1 MILNWCRSARRTQK
15 DMLSDLLCT
24 VGIAK
29 PCKFWPC
36 RRPCPPP
43 IPSDR
48 PQAIKAAPRCHLG
61 PDGAQF
67 PARSSK
73 AEQLGSDFWFVQP
86 AAGTWLGGAWNTS
99 FWTFCLYRRGV
110 CRNMFIFEKE
120 NSKNVMPPVWFQAM
134 MDFKYLNDRYVKGKE
149 RVETLLL
156 EKHKLLAHESLIMG
170 LSPIVEMQG
179 QLGSDGLLG
188 VPRVV
193 CTCVP
198 GQTSSIV
205 ILVTCLSEALSI
217 FVCTK
222 SDRLDIRLHIVASA
236 CLCYW
241 LDMHVKFRMF
251 CSHDQPGMTTL
262 SAKSS

>member
-1 MILNWCRSARRTQK
+1 MKHKFLNFLP
-15 DMLSDLLCT
+15 LS
-24 VGIAK
+24 K
-29 PCKFWPC
+29 
-36 RRPCPPP
+36 
-43 IPSDR
+43 
-48 PQAIKAAPRCHLG
+48 
-61 PDGAQF
+61 
-67 PARSSK
+67 
-73 AEQLGSDFWFVQP
+73 
-86 AAGTWLGGAWNTS
+86 
-99 FWTFCLYRRGV
+99 GV

-222 SDRLDIRLHIVASA
+222 SDRLAHCGLSVPLLLVRHA
-236 CLCYW
+236 CQVQNVL
-241 LDMHVKFRMF
+241 
-251 CSHDQPGMTTL
+251 QP
-262 SAKSS
+262 